1 MTQIDFEKKIKE
13 EVKKLIN
20 SFSEKER
27 SGLLAG
33 IMPDPLNNLTWINL
47 GLIWRKCQANLKDI
61 QEITGGEK
69 LIKLF
74 QKLEKLRYFE
84 DK

>member
-20 SFSEKER
+20 FFSEKER
-27 SGLLAG
+27 SGFLAG
-33 IMPDPLNNLTWINL
+33 IMPDPLNNLIWINL
-47 GLIWRKCQANLKDI
+47 SLIWRKCQANLKDI
-61 QEITGGEK
+61 QKITGGEK